1 MKISHDEVRHVAQL
15 ARLNL
20 DEATVE
26 QYAEQI
32 GQVLSYIDKLN
43 EVDTTG
49 VKWGSAVQIVNAF
62 REDEVKPSLTI
73 DEVLANA
80 PQANENEFI
89 VPKVVG

>member
-20 DEATVE
+20 DEATVAR
-26 QYAEQI
+26 YAEQI

-43 EVDTTG
+43 EVDTSN
-49 VKWGSAVQIVNAF
+49 VKPASAVRIVNAF
-62 REDEVKPSLTI
+62 RADEVRPSLTI
-73 DEVLANA
+73 EEVLANA
-80 PQANENEFI
+80 PKASANEFI